1 MEYSKSFYVAM
12 KATAVRV
19 NGELRPIFKQ
29 PKTDDGTK
37 NSLKGL
43 IRVEENRV
51 IGGPRYVAYDMQSEE
66 EEKQGCL
73 ETVFKDGELL
83 KDYSLAEIRE
93 RVNSTL

>member
-1 MEYSKSFYVAM
+1 M

-43 IRVEENRV
+43 IRVEEGHV
-51 IGGPRYVAYDMQSEE
+51 IGGPSYIAYDMQSEE

-73 ETVFKDGELL
+73 ETVFKDGKLI
-83 KDYSLAEIRE
+83 KDYTLAEIRE
-93 RVNSTL
+93 RINKSL

>member
-1 MEYSKSFYVAM
+1 M
-12 KATAVRV
+12 KATAVQV
-19 NGELRPIFKQ
+19 NRELRPIFKQ

-43 IRVEENRV
+43 IRVERNPI
-51 IGGPRYVAYDMQSEE
+51 IGGPSYIAYDMQSEE

-83 KDYSLAEIRE
+83 KDYTLSEIRE
-93 RVNSTL
+93 RINESL